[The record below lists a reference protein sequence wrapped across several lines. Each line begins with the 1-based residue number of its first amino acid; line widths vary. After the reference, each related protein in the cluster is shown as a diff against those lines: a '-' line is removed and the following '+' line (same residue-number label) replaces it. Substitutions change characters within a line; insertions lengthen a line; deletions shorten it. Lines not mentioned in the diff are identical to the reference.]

1 MKRLFL
7 TLLLL
12 VSMAPVAIAQTD
24 LPDDKKAI
32 FCFDVQVDKILN
44 SKLAETLGPE
54 MIDQMSQGMESPVP
68 IQKYVRIFGMMG
80 APNSIQ
86 DMIFDGPNEKKEVME
101 DGFPVEKDM
110 EEFEMPKQPDLPL
123 NMFFEFQM
131 VDAESARELLDMM
144 QLDKNS
150 AREIDGVEYL
160 SPPPFAPQN
169 IIAGITNE
177 TRVVMGT
184 KDYVL
189 ASNRMDLF
197 SDELFKAFE
206 RHQADLPIRASLEM
220 ISKADL
226 IAEAVEM
233 GGQGAPPFMAP
244 MLGLV
249 DNFESLNLA
258 VDLSGPELLALRG
271 IGKSDT
277 DAEELRGGLNGLL
290 GMAKLAGG
298 GIDAQLQG
306 TPAAAAMVK
315 GMMNDLNTSGE
326 GREVNIIIGRP
337 ENMEVAVNEL
347 MVMAQAQAKIAMR
360 QNNMRQNM
368 LAILNYESTNQAFPF
383 EADESEPSWRVR
395 IEPFLFNLKEGSMPE
410 SFGSDGENSMVAH
423 VRTEKLVQTYADIT
437 DGASNTICLVEV
449 KQGIPWKS
457 NQDVSPEQVV
467 EMVQGLAEG
476 EVIVA
481 ARYDAS
487 IMILSADSDLE
498 MIKKMCTPAGG
509 EVVEDRWDEENFGPD
524 FGRNAADFGGPADAG
539 SGSGRKE

>member
-1 MKRLFL
+1 
-7 TLLLL
+7 
-12 VSMAPVAIAQTD
+12 
-24 LPDDKKAI
+24 
-32 FCFDVQVDKILN
+32 
-44 SKLAETLGPE
+44 
-54 MIDQMSQGMESPVP
+54 
-68 IQKYVRIFGMMG
+68 
-80 APNSIQ
+80 
-86 DMIFDGPNEKKEVME
+86 
-101 DGFPVEKDM
+101 
-110 EEFEMPKQPDLPL
+110 
-123 NMFFEFQM
+123 
-131 VDAESARELLDMM
+131 
-144 QLDKNS
+144 
-150 AREIDGVEYL
+150 
-160 SPPPFAPQN
+160 
-169 IIAGITNE
+169 
-177 TRVVMGT
+177 
-184 KDYVL
+184 
-189 ASNRMDLF
+189 
-197 SDELFKAFE
+197 
-206 RHQADLPIRASLEM
+206 
-220 ISKADL
+220 
-226 IAEAVEM
+226 
-233 GGQGAPPFMAP
+233 
-244 MLGLV
+244 
-249 DNFESLNLA
+249 
-258 VDLSGPELLALRG
+258 
-271 IGKSDT
+271 
-277 DAEELRGGLNGLL
+277 
-290 GMAKLAGG
+290 MAKLAGG

-410 SFGSDGENSMVAH
+410 SFGSGGENSMVAH
-423 VRTEKLVQTYADIT
+423 VRTEKLVQTYADIA

-509 EVVEDRWDEENFGPD
+509 EVIEN
-524 FGRNAADFGGPADAG
+524 R
-539 SGSGRKE
+539 

>member
-197 SDELFKAFE
+197 SDELLKAFE

-347 MVMAQAQAKIAMR
+347 TVMAQAQAKIAMR

-368 LAILNYESTNQAFPF
+368 LAIHNYESTNQAFPF

-423 VRTEKLVQTYADIT
+423 VRTENLVQNFGNIT
-437 DGASNTICLVEV
+437 DGSSNTICLVEV
-449 KQGIPWKS
+449 KNGIPWKL
-457 NQDVSPEQVV
+457 NQDVSPDQVV

-481 ARYDAS
+481 ARYDGS
-487 IMILSADSDLE
+487 TMTLSADSDLE

-509 EVVEDRWDEENFGPD
+509 EVVEDR
-524 FGRNAADFGGPADAG
+524 
-539 SGSGRKE
+539 